1 MEGDAICCKNSL
13 CDFTAGEFCVCR
25 KSKMKH
31 EKLTTENIP
40 EDTKPQ
46 LNSMQTGSIKT
57 NLIQKIQII
66 DSCSRAILDKTQI
79 FIAKLQDMCMHSI
92 KTLNIK
98 KQYYIRLLNSCDK
111 SCIPEERKNIQREL
125 KTFLVGRIPTYN
137 IKELNG
143 FYSFNFITEISK
155 IRKFS
160 SLRINDFT
168 NILEEEYK
176 LPMAPKFNSGRCLQ
190 GHSKSIT
197 ALSITSD
204 NKYIISGGKDT
215 TVRI

>member
-1 MEGDAICCKNSL
+1 MEECSNCCKKNL
-13 CDFTAGEFCVCR
+13 FDFTSSEFCLC
-25 KSKMKH
+25 K
-31 EKLTTENIP
+31 KLTAESVALKTEAALEVVKVN
-40 EDTKPQ
+40 
-46 LNSMQTGSIKT
+46 LNSEQTKNIRANILRKV
-57 NLIQKIQII
+57 QII
-66 DSCSRAILDKTQI
+66 NSCSSIIISKTQVY
-79 FIAKLQDMCMHSI
+79 IAQIQSMSLHSI